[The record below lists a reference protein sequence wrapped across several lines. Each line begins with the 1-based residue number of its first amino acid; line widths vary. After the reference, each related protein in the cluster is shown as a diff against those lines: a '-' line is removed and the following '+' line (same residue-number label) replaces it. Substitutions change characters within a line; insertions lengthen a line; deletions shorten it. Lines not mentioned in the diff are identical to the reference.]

1 MSDGTLRAV
10 GALTALFQEDE
21 AGPPTLVAIEEPET
35 ALHPAAVGVLLG
47 AMRSVSDHTQVLVT
61 THSPELLHSDDVRT
75 DELLAV
81 SAETGVTVIG
91 GIDVGSRDIL
101 ADRLFSPGELLR
113 LDQLEPDSAAP
124 PAACDESDLFEA

>member
-1 MSDGTLRAV
+1 MQDAR
-10 GALTALFQEDE
+10 ER
-21 AGPPTLVAIEEPET
+21 
-35 ALHPAAVGVLLG
+35 
-47 AMRSVSDHTQVLVT
+47 MQVLVT
-61 THSPELLHSDDVRT
+61 THSPELLHSDEVRT

-91 GIDVGSRDIL
+91 GIDEGSRDIL

-124 PAACDESDLFEA
+124 PAACDESDLFEL

>member
-1 MSDGTLRAV
+1 MPCKTRGSACRCW
-10 GALTALFQEDE
+10 F
-21 AGPPTLVAIEEPET
+21 
-35 ALHPAAVGVLLG
+35 
-47 AMRSVSDHTQVLVT
+47 T
-61 THSPELLHSDDVRT
+61 THSPELLHSDEVRT

-124 PAACDESDLFEA
+124 PAACDESDLFEL